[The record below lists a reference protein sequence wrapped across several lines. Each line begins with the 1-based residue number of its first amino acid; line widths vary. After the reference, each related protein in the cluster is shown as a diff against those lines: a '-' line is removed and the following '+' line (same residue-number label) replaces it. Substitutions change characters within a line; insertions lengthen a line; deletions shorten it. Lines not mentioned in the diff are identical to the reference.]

1 MLRLPSKGGE
11 PESNRRSGA
20 APAWSPST
28 HTPQPTHSQPNPSST
43 EEAYGL
49 LLLPGHVPRGFTL
62 TPTKKPMRVNLPIT
76 NRPFPGEAKIRCSSF
91 HKASKQRDP
100 RFSALPSDLPGNG
113 HACPLPQTLL
123 PAATSTLQLTLGL
136 WAMLCSSAPKVGVR
150 NLGPNSISALLSV
163 GSPQ

>member
-1 MLRLPSKGGE
+1 MVPKH
-11 PESNRRSGA
+11 
-20 APAWSPST
+20 T

-43 EEAYGL
+43 EEDYGL

-62 TPTKKPMRVNLPIT
+62 TPTKKPVRVNLPIT

-113 HACPLPQTLL
+113 HTCPLPRTLL

-150 NLGPNSISALLSV
+150 NLGPNSISASSKHGKPPVKPDLLWV
-163 GSPQ
+163 LFPDLENDRF